1 MNKELSLLGL
11 ANKAGKLAIGDEA
24 VWDVIRHGSA
34 RLIIV
39 AGDAAS
45 NTKRRFE
52 VEPGEYHCKRVE
64 ITATKAELGGALGRA
79 TCAVCALCDI
89 GFTASFLR
97 ILTAQNPDDA
107 ELKDLYEKMNGRADE
122 INEARREK
130 RKEEKAAERAKAR
143 PWAAAPAKK
152 QEKKPEKKENRPNR
166 NGYEQKEQKKN
177 AFSYKKVYGKP
188 GPVRDETGKV
198 RAYEKGDSKNVG
210 AKKSYGEKSYGAKS
224 YGEKSYGDKSYGGKS
239 RGQGGF
245 KRAGSFIGKNNG
257 GYKPYYGEGTKKS
270 KG

>member
-11 ANKAGKLAIGDEA
+11 ASKAGKLAIGDEA
-24 VWDVIRHGSA
+24 VWDVIRHGNA

-39 AGDAAS
+39 AGDAAA

-52 VEPGEYHCKRVE
+52 VDPGEFHCKRVE
-64 ITATKAELGGALGRA
+64 ISATKAELGGALGRA

-107 ELKDLYEKMNGRADE
+107 ELKELYEKMNGRAGE

-143 PWAAAPAKK
+143 PWASAPAKK
-152 QEKKPEKKENRPNR
+152 QEKKPEKRDDKAHKSGEKKE
-166 NGYEQKEQKKN
+166 YTKS
-177 AFSYKKVYGKP
+177 AFAYKKVYGKP
-188 GPVRDETGKV
+188 GPVRDTNGKA
-198 RAYEKGDSKNVG
+198 RPYEKGDSKHIG
-210 AKKSYGEKSYGAKS
+210 DK
-224 YGEKSYGDKSYGGKS
+224 KSYGDKSYGDKS
-239 RGQGGF
+239 RGKGGF
-245 KRAGSFIGKNNG
+245 ERAGSFIGKNNG